1 MEYASDMRSRMP
13 VPDRAKQFSAFDALS
28 GLYAALGEKEKKL
41 PETCNERVSY
51 SILIYDGSCRNET
64 PEVKKNG
71 F

>member
-1 MEYASDMRSRMP
+1 MEYLSDTRARMP

-28 GLYAALGEKEKKL
+28 GLYAALDEKEKEL

-51 SILIYDGSCRNET
+51 SILIEDGMCRKET